1 MRFGTEEYQV
11 LEQLAWGSRWCC
23 LFSRILQEVILM
35 LSTKGQGATLL
46 SLERALFM
54 VGFDVRY
61 PFLVA
66 ASPMAN
72 GDKPRPC

>member
-1 MRFGTEEYQV
+1 
-11 LEQLAWGSRWCC
+11 
-23 LFSRILQEVILM
+23 M
-35 LSTKGQGATLL
+35 LSTKEQGATLL

-61 PFLVA
+61 PLVA